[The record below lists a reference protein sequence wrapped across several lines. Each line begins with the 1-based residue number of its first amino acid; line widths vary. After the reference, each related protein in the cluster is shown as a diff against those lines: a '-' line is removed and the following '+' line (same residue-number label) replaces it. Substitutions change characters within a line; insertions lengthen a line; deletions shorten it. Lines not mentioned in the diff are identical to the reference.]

1 MTCCVTTNKLEKVN
15 RSNYSFAELGHP
27 ITLKISPHSGEV
39 ICKAGFFTPL
49 CDVFCNISSPFFDCD
64 PVTGRRICKANRDND
79 TNCETC
85 KKGWHGPLCNCTVSR
100 MNSKECASDGRL
112 VCKEGWAGQDCL
124 ECAENW
130 YGRSNCTESS
140 GGTRTC
146 TIRCDTYCVDM
157 TGLICNSE
165 GVLELTPELA
175 ALWYPEEE
183 YFELKCVAIV
193 IGTIMGWILSTVILY
208 RTFVAWNWFP
218 AGVSK

>member
-1 MTCCVTTNKLEKVN
+1 
-15 RSNYSFAELGHP
+15 
-27 ITLKISPHSGEV
+27 
-39 ICKAGFFTPL
+39 
-49 CDVFCNISSPFFDCD
+49 
-64 PVTGRRICKANRDND
+64 
-79 TNCETC
+79 
-85 KKGWHGPLCNCTVSR
+85 
-100 MNSKECASDGRL
+100 
-112 VCKEGWAGQDCL
+112 
-124 ECAENW
+124 
-130 YGRSNCTESS
+130 
-140 GGTRTC
+140 
-146 TIRCDTYCVDM
+146 M